1 MTTQTTSALDQFIAD
16 MTELVRGQP
25 EQSELFQ
32 RAATYL
38 ERLIG
43 EPDAIPEQFPSTDWF
58 GIAPQSRFPMRC
70 IVARVCS
77 SARSSGALVIGSV
90 HTTTRPG
97 A

>member
-43 EPDAIPEQFPSTDWF
+43 EPDAIPEQFRRP
-58 GIAPQSRFPMRC
+58 
-70 IVARVCS
+70 
-77 SARSSGALVIGSV
+77 IGSGS
-90 HTTTRPG
+90 RPNHG
-97 A
+97 FLCAVSWRGSVRQLGRLGPW